1 MEIKAKKDG
10 PILDILLEEFGSA
23 SKTRIRKML
32 KYGMVE
38 VDGKTISRADF
49 AVKAGQHL
57 EYVKKTLRD
66 KTVQA
71 PVPIMFED
79 DCLLVV
85 EKPPGLLTYGEKG
98 TGGTSLYRI
107 LKDFIKQRS
116 SGRQG
121 VYVVHRLDR
130 EVSGLILFAKD
141 EKIQQQM
148 KANWKGTKKL
158 YYALVEGRPENE
170 AGTRRSWL
178 KEGPGRKMTE
188 VNTPDDA
195 KLAVTH
201 YRILKKLAGCTLLE
215 IEPETGRKNQVRVHL
230 AGLGCPLVGDRR
242 YGAADEVLRRIR
254 LHAFYLSFIHPVSGR
269 FLEFRNPMPRA
280 FLVLGNK
287 DEVYK

>member
-71 PVPIMFED
+71 PVPIIFED
-79 DCLLVV
+79 DYLLVV

>member
-79 DCLLVV
+79 DYLLVV

>member
-38 VDGKTISRADF
+38 VDGKTISRANF

-79 DCLLVV
+79 DYLLVV